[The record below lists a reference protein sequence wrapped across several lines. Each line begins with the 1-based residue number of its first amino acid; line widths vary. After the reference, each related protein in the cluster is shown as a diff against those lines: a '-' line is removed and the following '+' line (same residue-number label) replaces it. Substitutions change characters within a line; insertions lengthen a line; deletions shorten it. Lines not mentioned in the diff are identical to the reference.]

1 LRKITGFSVEA
12 RLIVFCCSLL
22 LLSSIALKERKKQKA
37 RSKLDEQN
45 TQKKFFAGLNTL
57 ANSQKLISYP
67 LLRIASTG
75 SMPEACKAGITPAKI
90 PIKVDQITPESTF
103 PLER

>member
-45 TQKKFFAGLNTL
+45 TQKKFFAILGWIEHP
-57 ANSQKLISYP
+57 SK
-67 LLRIASTG
+67 
-75 SMPEACKAGITPAKI
+75 
-90 PIKVDQITPESTF
+90 
-103 PLER
+103 